1 MVFYRGRLSL
11 FAMFLDLRNSFNNF
25 FHYEKHRTEVTE
37 VFSDRFCQWAWIMFQ
52 LLFFYCHKIEKC
64 NDFLQKLQSSPIH
77 PILSLNKGHS
87 NDFLLHT

>member
-52 LLFFYCHKIEKC
+52 LLFFTVIKLKNVTIFYRNFSH
-64 NDFLQKLQSSPIH
+64 LQYT
-77 PILSLNKGHS
+77 LS
-87 NDFLLHT
+87 